1 MIEGLCT
8 LNILQFLC
16 LFFGHIG
23 KWLDK
28 KAMVKFKI
36 YGITDWQSRC
46 NRAMKF
52 SEYNVRTQRH

>member
-16 LFFGHIG
+16 LFFGHVG

-36 YGITDWQSRC
+36 YGITDWQSKC
-46 NRAMKF
+46 NRAMKLGQ
-52 SEYNVRTQRH
+52 SIT